1 MFYKQPKPETI
12 TRNKEENK
20 KLYAA
25 EIKWLSENLDLIQSN
40 KFIMDMYRFLI
51 NGTRKITPKMIEAVR
66 KNMNSPKYN
75 VEARAEKLEKLTPI
89 VEKINMVLHLAEK
102 KGDKAVGFVQKV
114 KDYVREN
121 YRITPKQM
129 QALNKVYKRVSEDL
143 FKGDENETN

>member
-12 TRNKEENK
+12 ARNKETNK
-20 KLYAA
+20 KLYAT

-75 VEARAEKLEKLTPI
+75 VEARAKKLEKLTPI

-143 FKGDENETN
+143 FKEE

>member
-1 MFYKQPKPETI
+1 MFYKKPKPETI
-12 TRNKEENK
+12 ARNKEENK

-143 FKGDENETN
+143 FKGDE

>member
-12 TRNKEENK
+12 ARNKEENK

-40 KFIMDMYRFLI
+40 KFIMDMYRYLI

-143 FKGDENETN
+143 FKEE

>member
-12 TRNKEENK
+12 ARNKETNK

-89 VEKINMVLHLAEK
+89 VEKINIVLHLFL
-102 KGDKAVGFVQKV
+102 D
-114 KDYVREN
+114 
-121 YRITPKQM
+121 
-129 QALNKVYKRVSEDL
+129 LNLLVI
-143 FKGDENETN
+143 

>member
-12 TRNKEENK
+12 ARNKETNK

-75 VEARAEKLEKLTPI
+75 VEARADKLEKLTPI

-143 FKGDENETN
+143 FKEE

>member
-12 TRNKEENK
+12 ARNKETNK

-129 QALNKVYKRVSEDL
+129 QALNKVYKRVSDDL
-143 FKGDENETN
+143 FKEG

>member
-12 TRNKEENK
+12 ARNKETNK

-25 EIKWLSENLDLIQSN
+25 EIKWLSENLDLSQSN

-89 VEKINMVLHLAEK
+89 VEKINLVLHLAEK

-143 FKGDENETN
+143 FKEE

>member
-12 TRNKEENK
+12 ARNKETNK

-89 VEKINMVLHLAEK
+89 VEKINMVLRLAEK

-143 FKGDENETN
+143 FKEE

>member
-12 TRNKEENK
+12 ARNKETNK

-89 VEKINMVLHLAEK
+89 VEKINLVLHLAEK

-143 FKGDENETN
+143 FKEE

>member
-12 TRNKEENK
+12 ARNKEENK

-89 VEKINMVLHLAEK
+89 VEKINIVLHLAEK

-143 FKGDENETN
+143 FKEE

>member
-1 MFYKQPKPETI
+1 
-12 TRNKEENK
+12 
-20 KLYAA
+20 
-25 EIKWLSENLDLIQSN
+25 
-40 KFIMDMYRFLI
+40 MDMDRFLI

-89 VEKINMVLHLAEK
+89 VEKINIVLHLAEK

-143 FKGDENETN
+143 FKEE

>member
-12 TRNKEENK
+12 ARNKETNK

-25 EIKWLSENLDLIQSN
+25 EIKWLSDNLDLIQSN

-89 VEKINMVLHLAEK
+89 VEKINIVLHLAEK

-129 QALNKVYKRVSEDL
+129 QALNKVYKRVSDDL
-143 FKGDENETN
+143 FKEE

>member
-12 TRNKEENK
+12 ARNKETNK

-51 NGTRKITPKMIEAVR
+51 NGKRKITPKMIEAVR

-143 FKGDENETN
+143 FKEE

>member
-12 TRNKEENK
+12 ARNKETNK

-40 KFIMDMYRFLI
+40 KFIMDMYRYLI

-89 VEKINMVLHLAEK
+89 VEKINMVLHLAEAK
-102 KGDKAVGFVQKV
+102 NDKAVGFVQKV

-143 FKGDENETN
+143 FKEE

>member
-1 MFYKQPKPETI
+1 MFYKPPKPETI
-12 TRNKEENK
+12 ARNKEENK

-25 EIKWLSENLDLIQSN
+25 EIKWLSDNLDLIQSN

-129 QALNKVYKRVSEDL
+129 EALNKVYKRCSEDL
-143 FKGDENETN
+143 FNSEDK

>member
-1 MFYKQPKPETI
+1 MFYKKPKPETI
-12 TRNKEENK
+12 ARNKEENK

-25 EIKWLSENLDLIQSN
+25 EIKWLSDNLDLIQSN
-40 KFIMDMYRFLI
+40 KFIMDMYRYLV

-75 VEARAEKLEKLTPI
+75 VDARADKLEKLTPI
-89 VEKINMVLHLAEK
+89 VEKINLVLHLAEK

-143 FKGDENETN
+143 FNPEDK

>member
-1 MFYKQPKPETI
+1 MFYKPPKPETI
-12 TRNKEENK
+12 ARNKEENK

-25 EIKWLSENLDLIQSN
+25 EIKWLSDNLDLIQSN

-143 FKGDENETN
+143 FKEE

>member
-12 TRNKEENK
+12 ARNKETNK

-40 KFIMDMYRFLI
+40 KFIMDMYRYLI

-75 VEARAEKLEKLTPI
+75 VEARADKLEKLTPI

-143 FKGDENETN
+143 FKEE

>member
-12 TRNKEENK
+12 ARNKETNK

-25 EIKWLSENLDLIQSN
+25 EIKWLSDNLDLIQSN

-75 VEARAEKLEKLTPI
+75 VEARAQKLEKLTPI
-89 VEKINMVLHLAEK
+89 VEKINLVLHLAEK

-143 FKGDENETN
+143 FKEE

>member
-1 MFYKQPKPETI
+1 MFYKKPKPETI
-12 TRNKEENK
+12 ARNKEENK

-25 EIKWLSENLDLIQSN
+25 EIKWLSDNLDLIQSN
-40 KFIMDMYRFLI
+40 KFIMDMYRYLI

-89 VEKINMVLHLAEK
+89 VEKINMVLHLAEAK
-102 KGDKAVGFVQKV
+102 NDKAVGFVQKV

-143 FKGDENETN
+143 FNPEDK

>member
-12 TRNKEENK
+12 ARNKETNK

-75 VEARAEKLEKLTPI
+75 VEARAQKLEKLTPI

-143 FKGDENETN
+143 FKEE

>member
-1 MFYKQPKPETI
+1 MFYKPPKPETI
-12 TRNKEENK
+12 ARNKEENK

-25 EIKWLSENLDLIQSN
+25 EIKWLSDNLDLIQSN

-143 FKGDENETN
+143 FE

>member
-12 TRNKEENK
+12 ARNKENNK

-25 EIKWLSENLDLIQSN
+25 EIKWLSDNLDLIQSN

-143 FKGDENETN
+143 FKEE

>member
-1 MFYKQPKPETI
+1 MFYKKPKPETI
-12 TRNKEENK
+12 ARNKEENK

-25 EIKWLSENLDLIQSN
+25 EIKWLSDNLDLIQSN
-40 KFIMDMYRFLI
+40 KFIMDMYRYLI

-75 VEARAEKLEKLTPI
+75 VEARAEKLEKLTPS
-89 VEKINMVLHLAEK
+89 VEKINMVLHLAEAK
-102 KGDKAVGFVQKV
+102 NDKAVGFVQKV

-143 FKGDENETN
+143 FNPEDK

>member
-12 TRNKEENK
+12 ARNKETNK

-25 EIKWLSENLDLIQSN
+25 EIKWLSDNLDLIQSN

-89 VEKINMVLHLAEK
+89 VEKINLVLHLAEK

-143 FKGDENETN
+143 FKEE

>member
-12 TRNKEENK
+12 ARNKEENK

-25 EIKWLSENLDLIQSN
+25 EIKWLSDNLDLIQSN

-75 VEARAEKLEKLTPI
+75 VDARADKLEKLTPI
-89 VEKINMVLHLAEK
+89 VEKINLVLHLDEK

-143 FKGDENETN
+143 FKEE

>member
-12 TRNKEENK
+12 ARNKEENK

-89 VEKINMVLHLAEK
+89 VEKINIVLHLAEK
-102 KGDKAVGFVQKV
+102 KGDKAVGFIQKV

-143 FKGDENETN
+143 FKEE

>member
-1 MFYKQPKPETI
+1 MFYKKPKPETI
-12 TRNKEENK
+12 ARNKEENK

-51 NGTRKITPKMIEAVR
+51 NGTRKISPKMIEAVR

-75 VEARAEKLEKLTPI
+75 VEARADKLEKLTPI
-89 VEKINMVLHLAEK
+89 VEKINIVLHLAEK

-129 QALNKVYKRVSEDL
+129 EALNKVYKRCSEDL
-143 FKGDENETN
+143 FNSEDK

>member
-12 TRNKEENK
+12 ARNKETNK

-75 VEARAEKLEKLTPI
+75 VEARADKLEKLTPI
-89 VEKINMVLHLAEK
+89 VEKINLVLHLAEK

-143 FKGDENETN
+143 FKEE

>member
-12 TRNKEENK
+12 ARNKETNK

-89 VEKINMVLHLAEK
+89 VEKINLVLHLAEK

-129 QALNKVYKRVSEDL
+129 QALNKVYKRCSEDL
-143 FKGDENETN
+143 FNPEDK

>member
-12 TRNKEENK
+12 ARNKEENK

-25 EIKWLSENLDLIQSN
+25 EIKWLSDNLDLIQSN

-51 NGTRKITPKMIEAVR
+51 NGTRKISPKMIEAVR
-66 KNMNSPKYN
+66 KNMKNPKYN

-89 VEKINMVLHLAEK
+89 VEKINIVLHLAEK

-143 FKGDENETN
+143 FKEE

>member
-12 TRNKEENK
+12 ARNKETNK

-89 VEKINMVLHLAEK
+89 VEKINMVLHLAER

-143 FKGDENETN
+143 FKEE

>member
-12 TRNKEENK
+12 ARNKETNK

-66 KNMNSPKYN
+66 KNMISPKYN

-143 FKGDENETN
+143 FKGDE